1 MTQKERKI
9 KIQPVK
15 SLKLLLAGILL
26 GAVLLGGGNIKPGSQ
41 QNGPPLP
48 FQNLFCRFPAEAII
62 HMLTDYIHSPV

>member
-26 GAVLLGGGNIKPGSQ
+26 GAVLLGGGYWLGKTAPGAVQS
-41 QNGPPLP
+41 
-48 FQNLFCRFPAEAII
+48 AEEMEAV
-62 HMLTDYIHSPV
+62 LVERDRKSVV